1 MTVELIAVSMPGC
14 VDCARF
20 KNYWEEV
27 RSSFPGVVFREV
39 DALTPEGQ
47 DLVAEHQI
55 LASPGILV
63 NGSLFS
69 TGPVPKD
76 ALAAKLRELN
86 SEKS

>member
-1 MTVELIAVSMPGC
+1 MTVELIAVSVPGC

-20 KNYWEEV
+20 KKYWEEAK
-27 RSSFPGVVFREV
+27 SQFPGVTLREV

-47 DLVAEHQI
+47 NLVVQHQI

-69 TGPVPKD
+69 TGSVPKD
-76 ALAAKLRELN
+76 ALAVKLRELGGD
-86 SEKS
+86 KS

>member
-1 MTVELIAVSMPGC
+1 MTVELIEVSVPGC
-14 VDCARF
+14 VDCTRF
-20 KNYWEEV
+20 KKYWEET
-27 RSSFPGVVFREV
+27 RSQFPGVAFREV

-47 DLVAEHQI
+47 NLLLEHQI

-76 ALAAKLRELN
+76 ALAAKLRELGGD
-86 SEKS
+86 KP